1 MDYKNIPDDLDFL
14 SKEVIGLCIK
24 VHKALGPGLLESS
37 YKECLFYEL
46 TQSGYYA
53 EKEKVLPLKYETIKL
68 DAGYRIDLWVEKKL
82 ILEIKAVEKLTEI
95 HTAQV
100 LTYLKLSGCRLG
112 LLVNFNVSL
121 LKNGLKRL
129 VL

>member
-112 LLVNFNVSL
+112 LLVNFNVGL